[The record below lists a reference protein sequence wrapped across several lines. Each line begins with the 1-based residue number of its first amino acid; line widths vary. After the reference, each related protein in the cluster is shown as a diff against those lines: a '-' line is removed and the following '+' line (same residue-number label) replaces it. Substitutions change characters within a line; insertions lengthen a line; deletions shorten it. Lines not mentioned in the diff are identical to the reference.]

1 MMALPRNIILVG
13 FMASGKSVV
22 GEVLSRLT
30 GMPLLD
36 TDEEIVLRAG
46 KPIHQIF
53 QESGEAAFRELE
65 RSAID
70 DLCTRSGNV
79 IAAGGGAFVD
89 PDNRTLMLASG
100 LVFCLSAR
108 PETIHQRVSE
118 SPLQSG
124 ERGGVSPP
132 QREKRGRSEE
142 ENKGDTLGP
151 TRPLLAGGDP
161 MGRIKSLLAQRA
173 DRLRPGPPHHRDRSI
188 DSGAGGRAHPGALL
202 DENRGQR
209 RIGYGRS
216 KSGGRSAP
224 LRRQLSSNRRLG
236 HPR

>member
-70 DLCTRSGNV
+70 DLCSRSGNV

-108 PETIHQRVSE
+108 PETIHRRISE
-118 SPLQSG
+118 SPFNPPLQRG
-124 ERGGVSPP
+124 ERGGS
-132 QREKRGRSEE
+132 QRENKLKSEDG
-142 ENKGDTLGP
+142 NKVEGHSPL
-151 TRPLLAGGDP
+151 RPLLAGGDA
-161 MGRIKSLLAQRA
+161 MGSIKSLLAQRA
-173 DRLRPGPPHHRDRSI
+173 EAYAQAHHTIETDQLTPEQV
-188 DSGAGGRAHPGALL
+188 AG
-202 DENRGQR
+202 
-209 RIGYGRS
+209 RILELCSTRTAVNGE
-216 KSGGRSAP
+216 
-224 LRRQLSSNRRLG
+224 
-236 HPR
+236 

>member
-70 DLCTRSGNV
+70 DLCSRSGNV

-89 PDNRTLMLASG
+89 PDNRTLILASG

-108 PETIHQRVSE
+108 PETIHRRISE
-118 SPLQSG
+118 SPFNPPLQRG
-124 ERGGVSPP
+124 ERGGS
-132 QREKRGRSEE
+132 QRENKLKSEDGNKVEGTQPPPASAGGGRRH
-142 ENKGDTLGP
+142 GQHQITAGP
-151 TRPLLAGGDP
+151 TCQG
-161 MGRIKSLLAQRA
+161 
-173 DRLRPGPPHHRDRSI
+173 LRPGTPHHRDRSI

-202 DENRGQR
+202 DENRSQR

-236 HPR
+236 PS